1 MNLFLQTIQIDDLG
15 NGSVHFLNLRLDFTT
30 LSYKI

>member
-1 MNLFLQTIQIDDLG
+1 MNLFLQIIQIDGDQDR
-15 NGSVHFLNLRLDFTT
+15 SMYFLNLRLDFTT